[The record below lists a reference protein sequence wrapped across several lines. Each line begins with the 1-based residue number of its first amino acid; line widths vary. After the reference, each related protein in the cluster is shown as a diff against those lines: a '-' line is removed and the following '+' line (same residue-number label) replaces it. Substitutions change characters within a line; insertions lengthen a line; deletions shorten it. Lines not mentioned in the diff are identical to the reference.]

1 MNGKKRLFIMGIDG
15 GTWDVLRPL
24 MEEGQL
30 PHISRLA
37 ENGRRGVLNST
48 IPPETAS
55 AWTSFQTGVGPGKH
69 GITAFFQYQPG
80 EYTTSF
86 INSRTIPL
94 ETIWQILSR
103 QGKKV
108 IVVNLPITF
117 PPYEV
122 NGLMITGMPTPSV
135 NANFTYP
142 PELAEEVFR
151 LEKDYTILTTQ
162 ETFNRMTLEEFVA
175 TLIAT
180 EEKRTRVMLHLLEKY
195 DWDVA
200 LIHFHSS
207 DPLQHAVYWYLDR
220 KSPFFD
226 PEKYRIIQGFYRSL
240 DANIGRLLSRLSPDI
255 WKIVL
260 SDHGFCSVYKTININ
275 SFLCQNGFMA
285 LRNKSFFN
293 RQLLALIALL
303 RRWNKKSVR
312 LRLSSRKNASL
323 WTKVRMDRFIDWPRT
338 KACMINGWLY
348 GLIYLNCL
356 GREKQGI
363 VRFGPEYEAVRESI
377 KDALSGLTDPET
389 GKKVIRET
397 LKREEIYRGEFLSSA
412 PDLIVVPEEGYE
424 FSRTFLERA
433 GNLLTENAMKKD
445 HTGSHRRDGIFIFE
459 GPMIEPDRAWGT
471 ADIEDLLPT
480 ILYYFDQRIPDH
492 MDGRVLT
499 EIFRPGFREG
509 KTLQYEHGT
518 EMKHPL
524 TGQPGYSEEENKEI
538 EKTLR
543 ELGYIE

>member
-1 MNGKKRLFIMGIDG
+1 MGIDG
-15 GTWDVLRPL
+15 GTWDVLRP
-24 MEEGQL
+24 MIKEGQL

-37 ENGRRGVLNST
+37 ENGRRGILTST

-80 EYTTSF
+80 EYKTSF

-103 QGKKV
+103 HGKKV

-117 PPYEV
+117 PPYEI

-135 NANFTYP
+135 KANFTYP
-142 PELAEEVFR
+142 SELAEEVFR
-151 LEKDYTILTTQ
+151 IQSDYTIVTTQ
-162 ETFNRMTLEEFVA
+162 DAFNRMTLEEFIA
-175 TLIAT
+175 ILIST

-207 DPLQHAVYWYLDR
+207 DPLQHAVYWYLDK
-220 KSPFFD
+220 KSRFFD
-226 PEKYRIIQGFYRSL
+226 PEKYRLIQNFYRSL
-240 DANIGRLLSRLSPDI
+240 DNNIGRLLNVLGPDT

-275 SFLCQNGFMA
+275 NFLCQKGFMV
-285 LRNKSFFN
+285 LRNKRFLN
-293 RQLLALIALL
+293 AQLLAVIALL
-303 RRWNKKSVR
+303 KKWNKRSVR
-312 LRLSSRKNASL
+312 LRLSSKKSSSL
-323 WTKVRMDRFIDWPRT
+323 WTKARMDRFVDWSRT

-348 GLIYLNCL
+348 GLIYLNCV

-363 VRFGPEYEAVRESI
+363 VRFGPEYEAVRDSI
-377 KDALSGLTDPET
+377 KEALSGLTDPET
-389 GKKVIRET
+389 GKRVIKET
-397 LKREEIYRGEFLSSA
+397 LKREEIYRGELLSNT
-412 PDLIVVPEEGYE
+412 PDLIAVPEEGYE

-433 GNLLTENAMKKD
+433 GDFFTHNVIKRD
-445 HTGSHRRDGIFIFE
+445 HTGSHKRDGIFIFD
-459 GPMIEPDRAWGT
+459 GPMIDPDRAVGR
-471 ADIEDLLPT
+471 ANIEDILPT
-480 ILYYFDQRIPDH
+480 ILYYFNQGIPDY
-492 MDGRVLT
+492 MDGRVLA

-509 KTLQYEHGT
+509 KSLQSEHGAEKKPPQSDRQAYT
-518 EMKHPL
+518 
-524 TGQPGYSEEENKEI
+524 EEENKQI